1 MALQK
6 ENPKFRL
13 FKSYIIAFFW
23 IGTAI
28 FIDQITKYFA
38 VAYLKNNHAKV
49 LIDGVFELQY
59 LENRGMA
66 FGILQNKQFLFVVG
80 ALDHVDD
87 FLAVPH
93 AQIADAV
100 VLFVLLCQVVQK
112 LRDDIVKFPLGHHA
126 LAQFAQSVREAVAV
140 VLILVHIAVEPERVE
155 KAIAGAFLNAHA
167 FCHAGHGNGF
177 FLHQIFKYLQAFFKR
192 LDKSVAV
199 LGHTLLTSKV
209 GRGKSTPGGRAANQG
224 LWG

>member
-66 FGILQNKQFLFVVG
+66 FGILQNKQF
-80 ALDHVDD
+80 
-87 FLAVPH
+87 
-93 AQIADAV
+93 
-100 VLFVLLCQVVQK
+100 
-112 LRDDIVKFPLGHHA
+112 
-126 LAQFAQSVREAVAV
+126 
-140 VLILVHIAVEPERVE
+140 
-155 KAIAGAFLNAHA
+155 
-167 FCHAGHGNGF
+167 
-177 FLHQIFKYLQAFFKR
+177 
-192 LDKSVAV
+192 
-199 LGHTLLTSKV
+199 
-209 GRGKSTPGGRAANQG
+209 
-224 LWG
+224 

>member
-80 ALDHVDD
+80 ALVICG
-87 FLAVPH
+87 A
-93 AQIADAV
+93 I
-100 VLFVLLCQVVQK
+100 LLIYGRIPYTK
-112 LRDDIVKFPLGHHA
+112 KYMPLRIC
-126 LAQFAQSVREAVAV
+126 S
-140 VLILVHIAVEPERVE
+140 ILL
-155 KAIAGAFLNAHA
+155 IAGAVGNLIDRVRLNYVID
-167 FCHAGHGNGF
+167 F
-177 FLHQIFKYLQAFFKR
+177 FYFKLIDFPIFNVADCYVTVAT
-192 LDKSVAV
+192 AV
-199 LGHTLLTSKV
+199 LLILLMKV
-209 GRGKSTPGGRAANQG
+209 YSDEDLAV
-224 LWG
+224 LWQKRKES

>member
-66 FGILQNKQFLFVVG
+66 LEYFKINSFYLSLALWLYVERFSSYTGEFHIQKSICLFV
-80 ALDHVDD
+80 
-87 FLAVPH
+87 
-93 AQIADAV
+93 
-100 VLFVLLCQVVQK
+100 
-112 LRDDIVKFPLGHHA
+112 
-126 LAQFAQSVREAVAV
+126 SVRS
-140 VLILVHIAVEPERVE
+140 
-155 KAIAGAFLNAHA
+155 F
-167 FCHAGHGNGF
+167 
-177 FLHQIFKYLQAFFKR
+177 
-192 LDKSVAV
+192 
-199 LGHTLLTSKV
+199 
-209 GRGKSTPGGRAANQG
+209 
-224 LWG
+224 

>member
-80 ALDHVDD
+80 ALVICGAILLIYGRIPYASSYLFDPFDRRGCRKSD
-87 FLAVPH
+87 RSGKTKLCYRFL
-93 AQIADAV
+93 
-100 VLFVLLCQVVQK
+100 LF
-112 LRDDIVKFPLGHHA
+112 
-126 LAQFAQSVREAVAV
+126 
-140 VLILVHIAVEPERVE
+140 
-155 KAIAGAFLNAHA
+155 
-167 FCHAGHGNGF
+167 
-177 FLHQIFKYLQAFFKR
+177 
-192 LDKSVAV
+192 
-199 LGHTLLTSKV
+199 
-209 GRGKSTPGGRAANQG
+209 
-224 LWG
+224 

>member
-66 FGILQNKQFLFVVG
+66 FGILQNKQFLFV
-80 ALDHVDD
+80 ALWLYVERFSSYTGEFHI
-87 FLAVPH
+87 
-93 AQIADAV
+93 QKSIC
-100 VLFVLLCQVVQK
+100 LFV
-112 LRDDIVKFPLGHHA
+112 
-126 LAQFAQSVREAVAV
+126 SVRS
-140 VLILVHIAVEPERVE
+140 
-155 KAIAGAFLNAHA
+155 F
-167 FCHAGHGNGF
+167 
-177 FLHQIFKYLQAFFKR
+177 
-192 LDKSVAV
+192 
-199 LGHTLLTSKV
+199 
-209 GRGKSTPGGRAANQG
+209 
-224 LWG
+224 

>member
-66 FGILQNKQFLFVVG
+66 FGILKINSFYLSLALWLYVERFSSYTGEFHIQKSICLFV
-80 ALDHVDD
+80 
-87 FLAVPH
+87 
-93 AQIADAV
+93 
-100 VLFVLLCQVVQK
+100 
-112 LRDDIVKFPLGHHA
+112 
-126 LAQFAQSVREAVAV
+126 SVRS
-140 VLILVHIAVEPERVE
+140 
-155 KAIAGAFLNAHA
+155 F
-167 FCHAGHGNGF
+167 
-177 FLHQIFKYLQAFFKR
+177 
-192 LDKSVAV
+192 
-199 LGHTLLTSKV
+199 
-209 GRGKSTPGGRAANQG
+209 
-224 LWG
+224 

>member
-80 ALDHVDD
+80 ALVIGG
-87 FLAVPH
+87 A
-93 AQIADAV
+93 I
-100 VLFVLLCQVVQK
+100 LLIYGRIQYTK
-112 LRDDIVKFPLGHHA
+112 KYMPLRICSIL
-126 LAQFAQSVREAVAV
+126 
-140 VLILVHIAVEPERVE
+140 LIRGI
-155 KAIAGAFLNAHA
+155 
-167 FCHAGHGNGF
+167 
-177 FLHQIFKYLQAFFKR
+177 
-192 LDKSVAV
+192 
-199 LGHTLLTSKV
+199 TLS
-209 GRGKSTPGGRAANQG
+209 
-224 LWG
+224 

>member
-80 ALDHVDD
+80 ALVICCLLYTSDAADD
-87 FLAVPH
+87 
-93 AQIADAV
+93 
-100 VLFVLLCQVVQK
+100 
-112 LRDDIVKFPLGHHA
+112 
-126 LAQFAQSVREAVAV
+126 
-140 VLILVHIAVEPERVE
+140 
-155 KAIAGAFLNAHA
+155 
-167 FCHAGHGNGF
+167 
-177 FLHQIFKYLQAFFKR
+177 
-192 LDKSVAV
+192 
-199 LGHTLLTSKV
+199 
-209 GRGKSTPGGRAANQG
+209 
-224 LWG
+224 

>member
-80 ALDHVDD
+80 ALVICGAI
-87 FLAVPH
+87 LLIYGRIPYTKS
-93 AQIADAV
+93 IC
-100 VLFVLLCQVVQK
+100 LFV
-112 LRDDIVKFPLGHHA
+112 
-126 LAQFAQSVREAVAV
+126 SVRSFDRRGCRKSDRSGKTK
-140 VLILVHIAVEPERVE
+140 LCYR
-155 KAIAGAFLNAHA
+155 FLL
-167 FCHAGHGNGF
+167 F
-177 FLHQIFKYLQAFFKR
+177 
-192 LDKSVAV
+192 
-199 LGHTLLTSKV
+199 
-209 GRGKSTPGGRAANQG
+209 
-224 LWG
+224 

>member
-80 ALDHVDD
+80 ALVICGAILLIYRRIPYTKKYMPLRICSILFDRRGCRKSDRSGKTKLCYR
-87 FLAVPH
+87 FL
-93 AQIADAV
+93 
-100 VLFVLLCQVVQK
+100 LF
-112 LRDDIVKFPLGHHA
+112 
-126 LAQFAQSVREAVAV
+126 
-140 VLILVHIAVEPERVE
+140 
-155 KAIAGAFLNAHA
+155 
-167 FCHAGHGNGF
+167 
-177 FLHQIFKYLQAFFKR
+177 
-192 LDKSVAV
+192 
-199 LGHTLLTSKV
+199 
-209 GRGKSTPGGRAANQG
+209 
-224 LWG
+224 

>member
-80 ALDHVDD
+80 ALVICG
-87 FLAVPH
+87 A
-93 AQIADAV
+93 I
-100 VLFVLLCQVVQK
+100 LLIYGRIPYTQK
-112 LRDDIVKFPLGHHA
+112 YMPLRIC
-126 LAQFAQSVREAVAV
+126 S
-140 VLILVHIAVEPERVE
+140 ILL
-155 KAIAGAFLNAHA
+155 IAGAVGNLIDRVRLNYVIDFFYFKLIDFPIFNVADCYVVVACIIFACLILFYYKEDSDFDFLRKQKNR
-167 FCHAGHGNGF
+167 
-177 FLHQIFKYLQAFFKR
+177 I
-192 LDKSVAV
+192 
-199 LGHTLLTSKV
+199 
-209 GRGKSTPGGRAANQG
+209 
-224 LWG
+224 

>member
-66 FGILQNKQFLFVVG
+66 ICRWRSGYMWSDSPHIRENSIYKKVYASSYLFDPFDRRGCRKSDRSGKTKLCYRFL
-80 ALDHVDD
+80 
-87 FLAVPH
+87 
-93 AQIADAV
+93 
-100 VLFVLLCQVVQK
+100 LF
-112 LRDDIVKFPLGHHA
+112 
-126 LAQFAQSVREAVAV
+126 
-140 VLILVHIAVEPERVE
+140 
-155 KAIAGAFLNAHA
+155 
-167 FCHAGHGNGF
+167 
-177 FLHQIFKYLQAFFKR
+177 
-192 LDKSVAV
+192 
-199 LGHTLLTSKV
+199 
-209 GRGKSTPGGRAANQG
+209 
-224 LWG
+224 

>member
-28 FIDQITKYFA
+28 FIDQITKYFAVIGCILILSSCSIKNTKYFA

-80 ALDHVDD
+80 ALVICG
-87 FLAVPH
+87 A
-93 AQIADAV
+93 I
-100 VLFVLLCQVVQK
+100 LLIYGRIPYTK
-112 LRDDIVKFPLGHHA
+112 KYMPLRIC
-126 LAQFAQSVREAVAV
+126 S
-140 VLILVHIAVEPERVE
+140 ILL
-155 KAIAGAFLNAHA
+155 IAGAVGNLIDRVRLNYVIDFFYFKLIDFPIFNVADCYVVVACIIFAFLIL
-167 FCHAGHGNGF
+167 FYYKEDSDF
-177 FLHQIFKYLQAFFKR
+177 DFLRKQKNRI
-192 LDKSVAV
+192 
-199 LGHTLLTSKV
+199 
-209 GRGKSTPGGRAANQG
+209 
-224 LWG
+224 

>member
-80 ALDHVDD
+80 ALVYVERFSSYTGEFHI
-87 FLAVPH
+87 
-93 AQIADAV
+93 QKSIC
-100 VLFVLLCQVVQK
+100 LFV
-112 LRDDIVKFPLGHHA
+112 
-126 LAQFAQSVREAVAV
+126 SVRS
-140 VLILVHIAVEPERVE
+140 
-155 KAIAGAFLNAHA
+155 F
-167 FCHAGHGNGF
+167 
-177 FLHQIFKYLQAFFKR
+177 
-192 LDKSVAV
+192 
-199 LGHTLLTSKV
+199 
-209 GRGKSTPGGRAANQG
+209 
-224 LWG
+224 

>member
-80 ALDHVDD
+80 ALVICGAIHSSYTGE
-87 FLAVPH
+87 FH
-93 AQIADAV
+93 IQKSIC
-100 VLFVLLCQVVQK
+100 LFV
-112 LRDDIVKFPLGHHA
+112 
-126 LAQFAQSVREAVAV
+126 SVRS
-140 VLILVHIAVEPERVE
+140 
-155 KAIAGAFLNAHA
+155 F
-167 FCHAGHGNGF
+167 
-177 FLHQIFKYLQAFFKR
+177 
-192 LDKSVAV
+192 
-199 LGHTLLTSKV
+199 
-209 GRGKSTPGGRAANQG
+209 
-224 LWG
+224 

>member
-80 ALDHVDD
+80 ALVICGAILLIYGEFHI
-87 FLAVPH
+87 
-93 AQIADAV
+93 QKSIC
-100 VLFVLLCQVVQK
+100 LFV
-112 LRDDIVKFPLGHHA
+112 
-126 LAQFAQSVREAVAV
+126 SVRS
-140 VLILVHIAVEPERVE
+140 
-155 KAIAGAFLNAHA
+155 F
-167 FCHAGHGNGF
+167 
-177 FLHQIFKYLQAFFKR
+177 
-192 LDKSVAV
+192 
-199 LGHTLLTSKV
+199 
-209 GRGKSTPGGRAANQG
+209 
-224 LWG
+224 

>member
-80 ALDHVDD
+80 ALVICERFSSYTGEFHI
-87 FLAVPH
+87 
-93 AQIADAV
+93 QKSIC
-100 VLFVLLCQVVQK
+100 LFV
-112 LRDDIVKFPLGHHA
+112 
-126 LAQFAQSVREAVAV
+126 SVRS
-140 VLILVHIAVEPERVE
+140 
-155 KAIAGAFLNAHA
+155 F
-167 FCHAGHGNGF
+167 
-177 FLHQIFKYLQAFFKR
+177 
-192 LDKSVAV
+192 
-199 LGHTLLTSKV
+199 
-209 GRGKSTPGGRAANQG
+209 
-224 LWG
+224 

>member
-80 ALDHVDD
+80 ALVICGAI
-87 FLAVPH
+87 LLIYGRIPYTKKYMPLRICSILL
-93 AQIADAV
+93 IAGNKV
-100 VLFVLLCQVVQK
+100 GIFFQQFVEVFHK
-112 LRDDIVKFPLGHHA
+112 SSFPPCKNGT
-126 LAQFAQSVREAVAV
+126 Q
-140 VLILVHIAVEPERVE
+140 LILCPVYPFSEEMSTAETE
-155 KAIAGAFLNAHA
+155 KDVPP
-167 FCHAGHGNGF
+167 
-177 FLHQIFKYLQAFFKR
+177 R
-192 LDKSVAV
+192 
-199 LGHTLLTSKV
+199 
-209 GRGKSTPGGRAANQG
+209 
-224 LWG
+224 